1 MIDFSTLDKIA
12 EYKNGELQ
20 WLEGRDINAIY
31 AILVGDEYYIGSS
44 HYVYLRIGQHLKSLL
59 SDSHHSSKLQEKFRV
74 VHDFDVFVLE
84 RGINNKELLH
94 TEEYYIRKYKPT
106 LNIVTPSKSNY
117 MRIREAIEQQGM
129 TTQDVA
135 KKIGITL
142 SGLNQHI
149 SGNPSIKVLT
159 KIAEAINVP
168 MWQLFAS
175 PEEVQLP
182 SNAHSVKCP
191 HCGNEFPVSVNVE
204 LKPETR

>member
-135 KKIGITL
+135 KKMGITL

-175 PEEVQLP
+175 PEEVAQQTK
-182 SNAHSVKCP
+182 SDTCP
-191 HCGNEFPVSVNVE
+191 HCGQPIVVKTTIE
-204 LKPETR
+204 KP